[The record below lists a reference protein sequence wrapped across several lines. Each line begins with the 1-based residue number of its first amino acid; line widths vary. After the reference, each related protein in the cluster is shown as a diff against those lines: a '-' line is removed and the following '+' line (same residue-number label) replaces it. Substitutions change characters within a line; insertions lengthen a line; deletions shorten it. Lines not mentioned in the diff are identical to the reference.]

1 MKTLSFKRFGCDNR
15 FRSSLQMDNCR
26 VCGGDGSTCLKMVGS
41 EDITLGK
48 GTLLHFLTI
57 STKMPFLLT
66 ILGAWINYKNSK
78 IKGELNNNLVRIK
91 KLSDFFI

>member
-1 MKTLSFKRFGCDNR
+1 
-15 FRSSLQMDNCR
+15 MDNCR

-66 ILGAWINYKNSK
+66 ILDKLQNYGAWIRCLDKLQKQQNKR
-78 IKGELNNNLVRIK
+78 RIK
-91 KLSDFFI
+91 Q